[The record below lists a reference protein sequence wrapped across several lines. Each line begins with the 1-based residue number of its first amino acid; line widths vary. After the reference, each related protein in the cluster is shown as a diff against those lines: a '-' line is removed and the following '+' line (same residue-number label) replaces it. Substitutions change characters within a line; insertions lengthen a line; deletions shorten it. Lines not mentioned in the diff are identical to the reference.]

1 MTSTT
6 DHSGNGDQTA
16 KKAKGSSRPKGHFNS
31 SAKGVDEIEIKEL
44 VIDNDR
50 SVFPKIERSFVEAGY
65 VRLMHK
71 NKALQT
77 RQLDTI
83 NRDMLKLGKTL
94 RIRGE
99 CEDGDLSHVAIADIC
114 LKDEKTTTAS
124 GAVKRRE
131 YEARIRSFETATLR
145 PLLEKYPKS
154 EHPDLHKTLHALRV
168 RDLRE
173 HFRIDCIRNRFV
185 VELPEEL
192 TGIKGKKFCAELI
205 LDDVAFMMDLPGRKE
220 PLVFHHDLEVECEVL
235 FKPCS
240 YDANPEAAKEH
251 VSSPDLTKEEV
262 DMGLRAIKKL
272 LDETSGHRLSYN
284 TESKAERGF
293 RELDSTLTAIREFLA
308 ANEQAPGQSHHG
320 VTSAY
325 AIAKRGANDNQP
337 VAPDAVV
344 NGDISLPVPA
354 AEDEAINFGNRLHKH
369 LPRSMAH
376 VVRERPIARRPM
388 L

>member
-16 KKAKGSSRPKGHFNS
+16 NNSASDGRGRSRPKKDFNS
-31 SAKGVDEIEIKEL
+31 SAKGVDEVEIKEL
-44 VIDNDR
+44 VIDNDL
-50 SVFPKIERSFVEAGY
+50 SVFPKIERFFIESGF

-83 NRDMLKLGKTL
+83 DRQLEKLGKTL

-99 CEDGDLSHVAIADIC
+99 CEDGDLTHVAVADIC
-114 LKDEKTTTAS
+114 LKDEKTMTAS

-131 YEARIRSFETATLR
+131 YEARIDSFETIVLY
-145 PLLEKYPKS
+145 PLLAKYPKS
-154 EHPDLHKTLHALRV
+154 EHPDLHKTLKGMKI

-173 HFRIDCIRNRFV
+173 HFRIDCMRNRYV

-192 TGIKGKKFCAELI
+192 TGIKGKKFFAELI
-205 LDDVAFMMDLPGRKE
+205 LDDVAFVMDLPGRKE
-220 PLVFHHDLEVECEVL
+220 PLVYHRDLEVECEVL

-240 YDANPEAAKEH
+240 YDANPEAARAF

-262 DMGLRAIKKL
+262 DMGLTAIKML
-272 LDETSGHRLSYN
+272 LDQSSGHRLEANS
-284 TESKAERGF
+284 ESKAERGF
-293 RELDSTLTAIREFLA
+293 TNLDRVLASIREYLA
-308 ANEQAPGQSHHG
+308 MNDQQPAHNNG
-320 VTSAY
+320 VTSAF
-325 AIAKRGANDNQP
+325 AIASKQVANDNTQP
-337 VAPDAVV
+337 ADTAAPGAPD
-344 NGDISLPVPA
+344 
-354 AEDEAINFGNRLHKH
+354 GNRLHKH
-369 LPRSMAH
+369 LPCSMAH
-376 VVRERPIARRPM
+376 VMRERPIARRPM

>member
-16 KKAKGSSRPKGHFNS
+16 NNSASDGRGRSRPKKDFNS
-31 SAKGVDEIEIKEL
+31 SAKGVDEVEIKEL
-44 VIDNDR
+44 VIDNDL
-50 SVFPKIERSFVEAGY
+50 SVFPKIERFFIESGH

-83 NRDMLKLGKTL
+83 DRQLEKLGKTL

-99 CEDGDLSHVAIADIC
+99 CEDGDLTHVAVADIC
-114 LKDEKTTTAS
+114 LKDEKTMTAS

-131 YEARIRSFETATLR
+131 YEARIDSFETIVLY
-145 PLLEKYPKS
+145 PLLSKYPKS
-154 EHPDLHKTLHALRV
+154 EHPDLHKTLKGMKI

-173 HFRIDCIRNRFV
+173 HFRIDCMRNRYV

-192 TGIKGKKFCAELI
+192 TGIKGKKFFAELI
-205 LDDVAFMMDLPGRKE
+205 LDDVAFVMDLPGRKE
-220 PLVFHHDLEVECEVL
+220 PLVYHRDLEVECEVL

-240 YDANPEAAKEH
+240 YDANPEAARAF

-262 DMGLRAIKKL
+262 DMGLTAIKML
-272 LDETSGHRLSYN
+272 LDQSSGHRLEAN
-284 TESKAERGF
+284 AESKAERGF
-293 RELDSTLTAIREFLA
+293 TNLDRVLASIREYLA
-308 ANEQAPGQSHHG
+308 MNDQQPAHSNG
-320 VTSAY
+320 VTSAF
-325 AIAKRGANDNQP
+325 AIASRQVANDNAQP
-337 VAPDAVV
+337 ADNAAPGAPD
-344 NGDISLPVPA
+344 
-354 AEDEAINFGNRLHKH
+354 GNRLHKH

-376 VVRERPIARRPM
+376 VMHERPIARRPM